1 MYYGNIKTKKQAM
14 AIAKRLRD
22 NNGSQR
28 AVDCAKMLE
37 NNWQYIA
44 SRPAIQPEIIAMS
57 ETTPL
62 WRKDSIMNKIISG
75 NKWLYTILVLLVFK
89 VCGRFAMKLSKEWI
103 EHSPDMSPCL
113 RAGLITRDNS
123 CPCGINRGIAH
134 RHCMGCGRIINIKNS
149 NHSLTLNWKTGRF
162 EWLFI

>member
-75 NKWLYTILVLLVFK
+75 NK
-89 VCGRFAMKLSKEWI
+89 
-103 EHSPDMSPCL
+103 
-113 RAGLITRDNS
+113 
-123 CPCGINRGIAH
+123 
-134 RHCMGCGRIINIKNS
+134 
-149 NHSLTLNWKTGRF
+149 
-162 EWLFI
+162 